1 MDGFRGV
8 GRAGE
13 DSFGFVGW
21 GDGGRGLGVN
31 IARESSSSAASAAP
45 RTRNMAVRLRDIV
58 FCELCPAK
66 VAVDK
71 FSVQFREWNAQRKPI
86 CSISHDPRPTAHP
99 LPLGRLGMWLCFLSS
114 VRNTVSRLLCPL
126 RKPSRVEQHGPRYY
140 KGIVDWH
147 GQGRHYD
154 CGYDAYSFLVTD

>member
-45 RTRNMAVRLRDIV
+45 RPRNMAVRRRDIV
-58 FCELCPAK
+58 FWE
-66 VAVDK
+66 
-71 FSVQFREWNAQRKPI
+71 
-86 CSISHDPRPTAHP
+86 
-99 LPLGRLGMWLCFLSS
+99 
-114 VRNTVSRLLCPL
+114 
-126 RKPSRVEQHGPRYY
+126 
-140 KGIVDWH
+140 
-147 GQGRHYD
+147 
-154 CGYDAYSFLVTD
+154 